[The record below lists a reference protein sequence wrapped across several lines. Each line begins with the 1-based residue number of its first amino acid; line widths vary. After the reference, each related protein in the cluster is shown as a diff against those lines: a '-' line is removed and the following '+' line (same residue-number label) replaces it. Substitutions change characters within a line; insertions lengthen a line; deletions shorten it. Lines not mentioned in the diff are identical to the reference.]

1 MSDVKEYYDLMIYP
15 QGEQIDLI
23 NGCFELSRNVIREMN
38 KFYQKTD
45 TDGVLVEK
53 SRQILNRFENR
64 SRHHL
69 TSLALSTVVGTLAHY
84 RSENQAKY
92 LAEINEIS
100 GFSSSFVAEHGLC
113 CLFTK
118 DQGEAL
124 LVNNLLLLPGLGTVP
139 IECKWEHCFNKIAFM
154 FIYRVGADYRARI
167 YSSWPFEKPQKHVDQ
182 WLGVNFGKHKLL
194 FLSDGRNYSFYH
206 LLNGNKRKGQVFQR
220 IDRFMYYADIC
231 QQILKPELQG
241 VIVRQSQ
248 LLHCLPKTQSLTER
262 YYFIIFLLEK
272 MSTKNIK
279 LRVVNDEIKG
289 TDDFAT
295 ARAIRHAGKSFEVID
310 IKDLLSQIL
319 PGNGGHE
326 KRLKFKSNFG

>member
-1 MSDVKEYYDLMIYP
+1 MTNVKDYYDLKIYP
-15 QGEQIDLI
+15 QDEQIELI

-38 KFYQKTD
+38 KFYRKTD
-45 TDGVLVEK
+45 TDDILVEK

-84 RSENQAKY
+84 RKENQTRNRRD
-92 LAEINEIS
+92 INEIS
-100 GFSSSFVAEHGLC
+100 GFSSEFVAKQGIC

-139 IECKWEHCFNKIAFM
+139 IECQWDHCFNKIAFM
-154 FIYRVGADYRARI
+154 FIYQIGTEYRARI
-167 YSSWPFEKPQKHVDQ
+167 YSSWPFEKPQRHEDQ

-206 LLNGNKRKGQVFQR
+206 LLNANKRKAQVFQR

-231 QQILKPELQG
+231 QQILKPGLQG
-241 VIVRQSQ
+241 VIVRKSQ
-248 LLHCLPKTQSLTER
+248 LLQALPKTQSLTER
-262 YYFIIFLLEK
+262 YYFIIFLLER
-272 MSTKNIK
+272 MSTKKVK
-279 LRVVNDEIKG
+279 LRVVDDEIKG
-289 TDDFAT
+289 VDDFET
-295 ARAIRHAGKSFEVID
+295 ARAIRHASQSVEVID
-310 IKDLLSQIL
+310 IKGLLAQIL
-319 PGNGGHE
+319 PGNGGCR
-326 KRLKFKSNFG
+326 KRMGFKPNLA